1 MELKE
6 ASVKNTNLKQN
17 SFAKKK
23 AEEEVF
29 AIAKENSEGYRDNG
43 KDPTKKVSNKLL
55 RKLLIKIKLQE
66 EYLLKDLR
74 IKS

>member
-1 MELKE
+1 M
-6 ASVKNTNLKQN
+6 KNTNLKEN
-17 SFAKKK
+17 SFAKKN
-23 AEEEVF
+23 AEEEIF
-29 AIAKENSEGYRDNG
+29 ANAKENSKGYRDNG

>member
-1 MELKE
+1 M
-6 ASVKNTNLKQN
+6 KNTNLKEN

-23 AEEEVF
+23 AEEEVV
-29 AIAKENSEGYRDNG
+29 AIAKENSKGYKDNG

>member
-1 MELKE
+1 M
-6 ASVKNTNLKQN
+6 KNTNLKEN

-23 AEEEVF
+23 AEEEVV
-29 AIAKENSEGYRDNG
+29 AIAKENSKGYRDNG